1 MPVSPQ
7 DYALWAAATGNP
19 YPKTAQEKA
28 RLAPEVYDFN
38 RGFGKFRGF
47 DEVQGFQG
55 DVVYDQPA
63 SIRYNDDN
71 SLLQS
76 PITPDNNIPKVAGQL
91 NNSLTGRHYT
101 QYHADDAVET
111 GFGGTEQP
119 KSLLEKAALGALGVG
134 AVAAGVYGAQKLT
147 GRDLGVGRVGGMVRD
162 LGQRAK
168 AGIKS
173 ALGIAQEAADP
184 NFVTREGAEN
194 ILSVAQHGTSAIDDV
209 APGVVRAQ
217 NVVPAEVRVNQSLKS
232 RIPDSWGESAL
243 GSAGQTMVSPAE
255 QSVIGTQTTAAGL
268 DPDIQS
274 RIGQFKTKYASLFGV
289 PNVPYSY
296 EGAPYNQRTFFGPTS
311 ITPVPGQA
319 DEAYANLVRSAGPP
333 RKTVLSGIDPQ
344 TNKPYSATALRSELM
359 SSKAEQLLD
368 AEGNFIGYRSTP
380 VLNVPGKVG
389 TVSASSPV
397 PERPSILGSYPG
409 PEGSSGQGVQ
419 FTALQGMSGGRPY
432 RYSILP
438 SEAPSTGESVAEFL
452 QRIDT
457 PEGLGGLLA
466 PQRPLPP
473 GALSGVQ
480 RTFSTD
486 PRAATV
492 QKQAEAIFQATG
504 DPDVIRSA
512 YSAAPGLPIHVT
524 LPSGDSVPTGSL
536 YEAFGVVR
544 QPVVDKYTGVKTYTG
559 LPITEARAESLQ
571 AALNMQSQM
580 KARALEQLGLPSTYQ
595 PSQAQLA
602 QLDPS
607 TKKLL
612 GETAQAVESTRAAL
626 AQAEAN
632 PLLYKLKPE
641 ITQGIREVPLI
652 SETTGEV
659 VGSRVV
665 PETEGLPTSQYYK
678 MRAAGGAGRQ
688 ETGGIGRRREALE
701 EMEGLGFN
709 VAQGSMDD
717 VSPVLYEVID
727 DMTGKTVVVQPHEVS
742 PMQILSGAAKPVSG
756 TAIEP
761 ERIMGTEGRR
771 YKGIES
777 SVIDPG
783 SFDPSILAEIAESAP
798 ERIDPTTGL
807 AYSIQAMGGKE
818 RAKIAAEQHALRQ
831 AGRYKESIQLG
842 NKKAQAQTQRVLP
855 GAQEGPIFTRM
866 SNEQLNETVLQA
878 RHAGA
883 LDVEQAAQNV
893 LDARAGQAEKTGLM
907 QQRSQLGKQA
917 LSGEL
922 GKLPQVPISR
932 EYPFRATPQLNQPAP
947 LPPAA
952 PQPSATIHI
961 TREFVPTQL
970 VIPGAGI
977 APAIQSNPALETAIA
992 TERYMGT
999 RPSQKMRAAL
1009 QQAMARAAVQQPSLF

>member
-38 RGFGKFRGF
+38 RGFSKFRGF

-55 DVVYDQPA
+55 DIVYDQPQ
-63 SIRYNDDN
+63 SVRHYGDN
-71 SLLQS
+71 TLLQS

-91 NNSLTGRHYT
+91 NNSLTGQHYV
-101 QYHADDAVET
+101 QHYADDAVET
-111 GFGGTEQP
+111 GFGGTKQP
-119 KSLLEKAALGALGVG
+119 KSLLEKAAIGALGVG
-134 AVAAGVYGAQKLT
+134 VAAAGVYGAQKLT

-173 ALGIAQEAADP
+173 ALGIAQESADP
-184 NFVTREGAEN
+184 SFITREGAEN
-194 ILSVAQHGTSAIDDV
+194 VISVAQHGVSAVDDT

-232 RIPDSWGESAL
+232 RIPDPWGESAL
-243 GSAGQTMVSPAE
+243 GTGGQTMVAPAE
-255 QSVIGTQTTAAGL
+255 QSVIGTQTTVAGV

-274 RIGQFKTKYASLFGV
+274 RIGEFKTKYASLSGV

-296 EGAPYNQRTFFGPTS
+296 EGAPYNQRTFFGPTRV
-311 ITPVPGQA
+311 TPVLGQA

-344 TNKPYSATALRSELM
+344 TKKPYTATVLRSELM
-359 SSKAEQLLD
+359 GSGQPLV
-368 AEGNFIGYRSTP
+368 T
-380 VLNVPGKVG
+380 VPGKVG
-389 TVSASSPV
+389 SVAASSPV

-419 FTALQGMSGGRPY
+419 FTALQGMAGGRPY
-432 RYSILP
+432 RYSVLP

-504 DPDVIRSA
+504 DPGVIRSA
-512 YSAAPGLPIHVT
+512 YGAAPGLPIRVT
-524 LPSGDSVPTGSL
+524 LPSGESVPTGSL
-536 YEAFGVVR
+536 YEAFGQVVN
-544 QPVVDKYTGVKTYTG
+544 PETGVPVTTS
-559 LPITEARAESLQ
+559 RAESLQ

-595 PSQAQLA
+595 PSQAQLQ

-612 GETAQAVESTRAAL
+612 GETAAAVESTRAAL

-652 SETTGEV
+652 SETSGEV

-688 ETGGIGRRREALE
+688 EAGGIGRRREAVE
-701 EMEGLGFN
+701 SMEGLGFN
-709 VAQGSMDD
+709 VAPGSMED
-717 VSPVLYEVID
+717 VSPVLYQVID
-727 DMTGKTVVVQPHEVS
+727 DTTGQTVVVQPHEVS
-742 PMQILSGAAKPVSG
+742 PMQLLSGAAKPVRG
-756 TAIEP
+756 TAVEP
-761 ERIMGTEGRR
+761 QRIMGTEGRS
-771 YKGIES
+771 YKGVQS
-777 SVIDPG
+777 NVVDPG
-783 SFDPSILAEIAESAP
+783 SFDPAMLSQIAEVSP

-807 AYSIQAMGGKE
+807 AYSVQAMGGKE
-818 RAKIAAEQHALRQ
+818 RAGMAAEQEALRQ

-842 NKKAQAQTQRVLP
+842 KKMAQSQTQRVLP
-855 GAQEGPIFTRM
+855 GAQEGPIFTGM

-878 RHAGA
+878 RNAGA

-893 LDARAGQAEKTGLM
+893 LSARAEQAEKVGLM
-907 QQRSQLGKQA
+907 KQRSELVKQA
-917 LSGEL
+917 LSGPL
-922 GKLPQVPISR
+922 GKLPQPSTSR
-932 EYPFRATPQLNQPAP
+932 VKQPP
-947 LPPAA
+947 SPPAKT
-952 PQPSATIHI
+952 PEPSATIRT

-970 VIPGAGI
+970 AIPGAGV

-999 RPSQKMRAAL
+999 RPSQRMRAAL
-1009 QQAMARAAVQQPSLF
+1009 QQAMARAAVQQPTLF

>member
-47 DEVQGFQG
+47 NEFEGFQG
-55 DVVYDQPA
+55 DVVYDQPQ
-63 SIRYNDDN
+63 SVRHYGDN
-71 SLLQS
+71 TLLQS

-91 NNSLTGRHYT
+91 NNSLTGQHYV
-101 QYHADDAVET
+101 QHYADDAVET

-119 KSLLEKAALGALGVG
+119 KSLLEKAAIGALGVG

-173 ALGIAQEAADP
+173 ALGIAQEAAEP
-184 NFVTREGAEN
+184 SFVTREGAEN
-194 ILSVAQHGTSAIDDV
+194 VISVAQHGVSAIDDT

-232 RIPDSWGESAL
+232 RIPDPWGESAL
-243 GSAGQTMVSPAE
+243 GGAGQTMVAPAE
-255 QSVIGTQTTAAGL
+255 QSVIGTQTSVTSV

-274 RIGQFKTKYASLFGV
+274 RIGQFKTKHASLFGV

-296 EGAPYNQRTFFGPTS
+296 EGAPYSQQTFYGPTR
-311 ITPVPGQA
+311 IAPVLGQA

-344 TNKPYSATALRSELM
+344 TNKPYSTTVLRSELM
-359 SSKAEQLLD
+359 GSGQPLV
-368 AEGNFIGYRSTP
+368 T
-380 VLNVPGKVG
+380 VPGKVG
-389 TVSASSPV
+389 SVAASSPV

-419 FTALQGMSGGRPY
+419 FTALQGMFGGQPY

-438 SEAPSTGESVAEFL
+438 AERRIGETITEFVQRPVQIDGRWSTQYDPVSVFQSPIENEG
-452 QRIDT
+452 IDT
-457 PEGLGGLLA
+457 LNRLKGLLA
-466 PQRPLPP
+466 PQRPLRP
-473 GALSGVQ
+473 GALSEVQ
-480 RTFSTD
+480 RTFSSD

-504 DPDVIRSA
+504 DPSVIRSA
-512 YSAAPGLPIHVT
+512 YGAAPGLPIRVT
-524 LPSGDSVPTGSL
+524 LPSGESVPTGSL
-536 YEAFGVVR
+536 YEAFGQVVN
-544 QPVVDKYTGVKTYTG
+544 PETGVPVTTS
-559 LPITEARAESLQ
+559 RAESLE

-595 PSQAQLA
+595 PSQAQLQ

-612 GETAQAVESTRAAL
+612 GETAAAVESTRAAL

-652 SETTGEV
+652 NKTTDEV

-688 ETGGIGRRREALE
+688 EAGGIGRRREAVE
-701 EMEGLGFN
+701 SMEGLGFN
-709 VAQGSMDD
+709 VAPGSMED
-717 VSPVLYEVID
+717 VSPVLYQVID
-727 DMTGKTVVVQPHEVS
+727 DTTGQTVVVQPHEVS
-742 PMQILSGAAKPVSG
+742 PMQLLSGAAKPVRG
-756 TAIEP
+756 TAVEP
-761 ERIMGTEGRR
+761 QRIMGSEGRS
-771 YKGIES
+771 YKGVQS
-777 SVIDPG
+777 NVIDPG
-783 SFDPSILAEIAESAP
+783 SFDPAMLSQIAEVSP

-807 AYSIQAMGGKE
+807 AYSVQAMGGKE
-818 RAKIAAEQHALRQ
+818 RAKMAAEQQALRQ

-842 NKKAQAQTQRVLP
+842 KKMAQAQTRRVLP
-855 GAQEGPIFTRM
+855 GAQEGPIFTGM

-878 RHAGA
+878 RNAGA

-893 LDARAGQAEKTGLM
+893 LSARAEQAEKVGLM
-907 QQRSQLGKQA
+907 KQRSELVKQA
-917 LSGEL
+917 LSGPL
-922 GKLPQVPISR
+922 GKLPQVSNS
-932 EYPFRATPQLNQPAP
+932 LVKQPP
-947 LPPAA
+947 SPPASA
-952 PQPSATIHI
+952 PELSRTIRT

-970 VIPGAGI
+970 AIPGAGV

-1009 QQAMARAAVQQPSLF
+1009 QQAMARAAVQQPTLF

>member
-1 MPVSPQ
+1 
-7 DYALWAAATGNP
+7 
-19 YPKTAQEKA
+19 
-28 RLAPEVYDFN
+28 VYDFN

-55 DVVYDQPA
+55 DIVYDQPQ
-63 SIRYNDDN
+63 SVRHYGDN
-71 SLLQS
+71 TLLQS

-91 NNSLTGRHYT
+91 NNSLTGQHYV
-101 QYHADDAVET
+101 QHYADDAVET

-119 KSLLEKAALGALGVG
+119 KSLLEKAAIGALGVG

-173 ALGIAQEAADP
+173 ALGIAQEAAEP
-184 NFVTREGAEN
+184 SFVTREAAEN
-194 ILSVAQHGTSAIDDV
+194 VLSVAQHGVSAIDDT

-232 RIPDSWGESAL
+232 RIPDPWGESAL
-243 GSAGQTMVSPAE
+243 GGAGQTMVAPAE
-255 QSVIGTQTTAAGL
+255 QSVIGTQTSVTSV

-274 RIGQFKTKYASLFGV
+274 RIGQFKTKHASLFGV

-296 EGAPYNQRTFFGPTS
+296 EGAPYSQQTFYGPTR
-311 ITPVPGQA
+311 ITPVLGQA

-344 TNKPYSATALRSELM
+344 TKKPYSATVLRSELM
-359 SSKAEQLLD
+359 GSGQPLV
-368 AEGNFIGYRSTP
+368 T
-380 VLNVPGKVG
+380 VPGKVG
-389 TVSASSPV
+389 SVAASSPV

-419 FTALQGMSGGRPY
+419 FTALQGMFGGQPY

-438 SEAPSTGESVAEFL
+438 TERRIGETITEFVQRPVQIDGRWSTQYDPVSVFQSPIENEG
-452 QRIDT
+452 IDT
-457 PEGLGGLLA
+457 LNRLKGLLA
-466 PQRPLPP
+466 PQRPLRP
-473 GALSGVQ
+473 GALSEVQ
-480 RTFSTD
+480 RTFSSD

-504 DPDVIRSA
+504 DPSVIRSA
-512 YSAAPGLPIHVT
+512 YGAAPGLPIRVT
-524 LPSGDSVPTGSL
+524 LPSGESVPTGSL
-536 YEAFGVVR
+536 YEAFGQVVN
-544 QPVVDKYTGVKTYTG
+544 PETGI
-559 LPITEARAESLQ
+559 PITTSRAESLQ

-580 KARALEQLGLPSTYQ
+580 RERALNQLGLPSSFELSQ
-595 PSQAQLA
+595 KQIDVGGGVLVPSTETIQQRRALLS

-612 GETAQAVESTRAAL
+612 GETAAAVEANRAAL

-652 SETTGEV
+652 SETSGEV

-688 ETGGIGRRREALE
+688 EAGGIGRRREAVE
-701 EMEGLGFN
+701 SMEGLGFN
-709 VAQGSMDD
+709 VAPGSMED
-717 VSPVLYEVID
+717 VSPVLYQVID
-727 DMTGKTVVVQPHEVS
+727 DTTGQTVVVQPHEVS
-742 PMQILSGAAKPVSG
+742 PMQLLSGAAKPVRG
-756 TAIEP
+756 TAVEP
-761 ERIMGTEGRR
+761 QRIMGTEGRS
-771 YKGIES
+771 YKGVQS
-777 SVIDPG
+777 NVVDPG
-783 SFDPSILAEIAESAP
+783 SFDPAMLSQIAEVSP

-807 AYSIQAMGGKE
+807 AYSVQAMGGKE
-818 RAKIAAEQHALRQ
+818 RAGMAAEQEALRQ

-842 NKKAQAQTQRVLP
+842 KKMAQSQTQRVLP
-855 GAQEGPIFTRM
+855 GAQEGPIFTGM
-866 SNEQLNETVLQA
+866 SNEQLNETILQA
-878 RHAGA
+878 RNAGA

-893 LDARAGQAEKTGLM
+893 LSARAEQAEKVGLM
-907 QQRSQLGKQA
+907 KQRSELVKQA
-917 LSGEL
+917 LSGPL
-922 GKLPQVPISR
+922 GKLPQPSTSR
-932 EYPFRATPQLNQPAP
+932 VKQPP
-947 LPPAA
+947 SPPART
-952 PQPSATIHI
+952 PEPSATIRT

-970 VIPGAGI
+970 AIPGAGV

-1009 QQAMARAAVQQPSLF
+1009 QQAMARAAVQQPTLF

>member
-184 NFVTREGAEN
+184 NFVTRESAEN

-232 RIPDSWGESAL
+232 RIPDPWGESAL

-255 QSVIGTQTTAAGL
+255 QSVIGTQTTGAGL

-274 RIGQFKTKYASLFGV
+274 RIGQFKTKYVSLFGT
-289 PNVPYSY
+289 P
-296 EGAPYNQRTFFGPTS
+296 EGAPYSQQTFFGPTR

-344 TNKPYSATALRSELM
+344 TKKPYSATALRSELL

-389 TVSASSPV
+389 TVSVSSPV

-419 FTALQGMSGGRPY
+419 FTALQGMAGGRPY
-432 RYSILP
+432 RYTILP

-466 PQRPLPP
+466 PQRSLPP

-486 PRAATV
+486 PRVATV

-512 YSAAPGLPIHVT
+512 YSAAPSLPIRVT
-524 LPSGDSVPTGSL
+524 LPSEESVPTGSL

-580 KARALEQLGLPSTYQ
+580 KARALQQLGLPSTYE
-595 PSQAQLA
+595 PSQAQLQ

-612 GETAQAVESTRAAL
+612 GETAAAVESTRAAL

-641 ITQGIREVPLI
+641 ITEGIREVPLI

-678 MRAAGGAGRQ
+678 IRAAGGAGRQ
-688 ETGGIGRRREALE
+688 ETGGIGRRREAVE
-701 EMEGLGFN
+701 AMEDLGFN
-709 VAQGSMDD
+709 VAQGSMED
-717 VSPVLYEVID
+717 VSPVLYEMID

-756 TAIEP
+756 TAVDP
-761 ERIMGTEGRR
+761 RDIMGTEGRR
-771 YKGIES
+771 YKGIDP

-783 SFDPSILAEIAESAP
+783 SFDPSILAQIAESAP

-842 NKKAQAQTQRVLP
+842 KKKAQAQTQRVLP
-855 GAQEGPIFTRM
+855 GAQEGPIFTGM

-878 RHAGA
+878 RNAGM

-893 LDARAGQAEKTGLM
+893 LSARAEQAGKAGLM
-907 QQRSQLGKQA
+907 QQRSQLVKQA
-917 LSGEL
+917 LSGPL
-922 GKLPQVPISR
+922 GKLPEVTTSRVKQPPSPPPNVP
-932 EYPFRATPQLNQPAP
+932 ET
-947 LPPAA
+947 
-952 PQPSATIHI
+952 SATIRT

>member
-55 DVVYDQPA
+55 DIVYDQPQ
-63 SIRYNDDN
+63 SVRHYGDN
-71 SLLQS
+71 TLLQS

-91 NNSLTGRHYT
+91 NNSLTGQHYV
-101 QYHADDAVET
+101 QHYADDAVET

-119 KSLLEKAALGALGVG
+119 KSLLEKAAIGALGVG

-173 ALGIAQEAADP
+173 ALGIAQESADP
-184 NFVTREGAEN
+184 SFITREGAEN
-194 ILSVAQHGTSAIDDV
+194 VISVAQHGVSAVDDT

-232 RIPDSWGESAL
+232 RIPDPWGESAL
-243 GSAGQTMVSPAE
+243 GTGGQTMVAPAE
-255 QSVIGTQTTAAGL
+255 QSVIKTQTTVAGV

-274 RIGQFKTKYASLFGV
+274 RIGEFKTKYASLFGV

-296 EGAPYNQRTFFGPTS
+296 EGAPYNQRTFFGPTRV
-311 ITPVPGQA
+311 TPVLGQA

-344 TNKPYSATALRSELM
+344 TKKPYSATVLRSELM
-359 SSKAEQLLD
+359 GSGQPLV
-368 AEGNFIGYRSTP
+368 T
-380 VLNVPGKVG
+380 VPGKVG
-389 TVSASSPV
+389 SVAASSPV

-419 FTALQGMSGGRPY
+419 FTALQGMAGGRPY
-432 RYSILP
+432 RYSVLP

-452 QRIDT
+452 QRIDI

-466 PQRPLPP
+466 PQRPLPS

-504 DPDVIRSA
+504 DPGVIRSA
-512 YSAAPGLPIHVT
+512 YGAAPGLPIRVT
-524 LPSGDSVPTGSL
+524 LPSGESVPTGSL
-536 YEAFGVVR
+536 YEAFGQVVN
-544 QPVVDKYTGVKTYTG
+544 PETGV
-559 LPITEARAESLQ
+559 PITTSRAESLQ

-595 PSQAQLA
+595 PSQAQLQ

-612 GETAQAVESTRAAL
+612 GETAAAVEATRAAL

-652 SETTGEV
+652 SETSGEV

-688 ETGGIGRRREALE
+688 EAGGIGRRREAVE
-701 EMEGLGFN
+701 SMEGLGFN
-709 VAQGSMDD
+709 VAPGSMED
-717 VSPVLYEVID
+717 VSPVLYQVID
-727 DMTGKTVVVQPHEVS
+727 DTTGQTVVVQPHEVS
-742 PMQILSGAAKPVSG
+742 PMQLLSGAAKPVRG
-756 TAIEP
+756 TAVEP
-761 ERIMGTEGRR
+761 QRIMGTEGRS
-771 YKGIES
+771 YKGVQS
-777 SVIDPG
+777 NVVDPG
-783 SFDPSILAEIAESAP
+783 SFDPAMLSQIAEVSP

-807 AYSIQAMGGKE
+807 AYSVQAMGGKE
-818 RAKIAAEQHALRQ
+818 RAAMAAEQEALRQ

-842 NKKAQAQTQRVLP
+842 KKMAQSQTQRVLP
-855 GAQEGPIFTRM
+855 GAQEGPIFTGM

-878 RHAGA
+878 RNAGA

-893 LDARAGQAEKTGLM
+893 LSARAEQAEKVGLM
-907 QQRSQLGKQA
+907 KQRSELVKQA
-917 LSGEL
+917 LSGPL
-922 GKLPQVPISR
+922 GKLPQPSTSR
-932 EYPFRATPQLNQPAP
+932 VKQPP
-947 LPPAA
+947 SPPAKT
-952 PQPSATIHI
+952 PEPSATIRT

-970 VIPGAGI
+970 AIPGAGL

-1009 QQAMARAAVQQPSLF
+1009 QQAMARAAVQQPTLF